1 MKMPERLREALDN
14 TGLPWEV
21 EDGSKHYKVKLC
33 GRLVA
38 VYPLGR
44 GRDADKRALLNTISQ
59 VRLTARQIKEI
70 P

>member
-1 MKMPERLREALDN
+1 MPERLREALEN

-38 VYPLGR
+38 VYPLGKA
-44 GRDADKRALLNTISQ
+44 RDHNKRALLNTITQ
-59 VRLTARQIKEI
+59 VRLAARQIKEI